1 MARNA
6 GSDKARWAAG
16 AVVLVSL
23 IFSLVPAGGTAAEDP
38 PVLDEWLTVAER
50 SGFRATSS
58 YEETMDFLRRLD
70 EASEAIRL
78 ETFGT
83 SAQGR
88 PLPLVVLSADDAF
101 TPEAAARLA
110 REDGKPVVLVQ
121 NGIHA
126 GEIDGKDASLMLL
139 RDVVLGRRPELLA
152 AATLLVIPIYNADG
166 HERVS
171 PWNRPNQDGPEEGMG
186 FRTTTSGLD
195 LNRDH
200 LKAVS
205 PEARAVL
212 ALFDRW
218 RPHLHVDDHVTD
230 GSDHGWVLT
239 WSWAEPPQIHAAI
252 GAWLAEHMPKVLAA
266 TEAKGHP
273 AGPYIDLLDRGDPA
287 QGFTS
292 RIGEPRYAT
301 GYYPLR
307 HRPSILVEM
316 HSYKPYRERVLANRD
331 FLAEL
336 VVEAG
341 RGGRGL
347 IEAVAA
353 AEAATVAAGRP
364 DAPPSTAVLSW
375 VDAPAPDRLVVPFR
389 EWRLEPSVAL
399 GVPILVYGEAVRP
412 TEVDWFHRPAPETTV
427 ARPRGYL
434 VEAGWPEIEER
445 LAAHGLRVERLLR
458 PVDATVETIHVP
470 APDFADASYQ
480 GLVRIAAEVERR
492 PARMRVPAGTL
503 WVPADQPGFDVAIHL
518 FEPEA
523 PDSLFA
529 WGLLSTVTERK
540 EYIDA
545 RVLEPLVREML
556 AGDPALAAE
565 WAAALEDEPF
575 AADPQARWEW
585 WYRRTPYWDPTVGRL
600 PVVRVM
606 ERPAGL
612 VTEPW
617 EPGVPWTAPPAPEL
631 PVTAV
636 PLGEPPPD
644 RR

>member
-1 MARNA
+1 MASPYFSPRFVA
-6 GSDKARWAAG
+6 SRRRSTSTAVAAG
-16 AVVLVSL
+16 AAFFLSPV
-23 IFSLVPAGGTAAEDP
+23 FFAVPPAAAAAP
-38 PVLDEWLTVAER
+38 GAPVPDEWLTVAER
-50 SGFRATSS
+50 SGFRATAS
-58 YEETMDFLRRLD
+58 YEETIDFLHRLD

-88 PLPLVVLSADDAF
+88 PLPLVVLSAEGAF

-110 REDGKPVVLVQ
+110 EERGKPVVLVQ
-121 NGIHA
+121 NAVHA

-139 RDVVLGRRPELLA
+139 RDVALGRRPELAA
-152 AATLLVIPIYNADG
+152 AATLLVVPIYNVDG

-205 PEARAVL
+205 PEARGVL

-239 WSWAEPPQIHAAI
+239 WSWAEPPQVHPAI
-252 GAWLAEHMPKVLAA
+252 GAWLAEHMPRVLAV

-273 AGPYIDLLDRGDPA
+273 AGPYVDLEDRSDPS
-287 QGFTS
+287 QGFSS
-292 RIGEPRYAT
+292 RIAEPRFAT

-307 HRPSILVEM
+307 QRPSILVEM

-341 RGGRGL
+341 RGGRTL
-347 IEAVAA
+347 IDAVAA
-353 AEAATVAAGRP
+353 AQAATVAAGRP

-375 VDAPAPDRLVVPFR
+375 VDAPEPDRLVVPFH

-399 GVPILVYGEAVRP
+399 GVPVLVYGDELRP
-412 TEVDWFHRPAPETTV
+412 TEVDWYHRPAPEKTV

-434 VEAGWPEIEER
+434 VEPGWPAIEER
-445 LAAHGLRVERLLR
+445 LAAHGLRVERLVR
-458 PVDATVETIHVP
+458 PVDAAVETIHVP
-470 APDFADASYQ
+470 APAFADTSYQ
-480 GLVRIAAEVERR
+480 GLVRVAAEVERR

-503 WVPADQPGFDVAIHL
+503 WVPADQPAFDVAIHL
-518 FEPEA
+518 FEPDA

-540 EYIDA
+540 EYIEA
-545 RVLEPLVREML
+545 RVLEPLVRELL
-556 AGDPALAAE
+556 ASAPGLAAE
-565 WAAALEDEPF
+565 WAAALEDEAF

-585 WYRRTPYWDPTVGRL
+585 WYRRTPYWDATVGRL
-600 PVVRVM
+600 PVVRVL
-606 ERPAGL
+606 ERPPGL
-612 VTEPW
+612 VTRP
-617 EPGVPWTAPPAPEL
+617 
-631 PVTAV
+631 
-636 PLGEPPPD
+636 
-644 RR
+644 R